1 MDGAR
6 RYHGARETV
15 NGPFALIVKGLSSS
29 LIDDAG
35 WCRTLLGPFP
45 VRPVE
50 VLRV

>member
-29 LIDDAG
+29 LTQGSGGGSRSLPWLPALSG
-35 WCRTLLGPFP
+35 RL
-45 VRPVE
+45 RP
-50 VLRV
+50 